1 MKAHRFSIWGL
12 LFVSLSMIGLAAA
25 ASTPDGDTPAE
36 ETVCDSLNTDDISQG
51 LYGLCLAFCEAQDIA
66 DEDLAITEDEL
77 LALQDNAPSG
87 SILDAYKNM
96 KKDTDPD
103 MPCIKVDSTCPC
115 WTNDELL
122 AINGEGPDGSMLVTR
137 CFTSTDPATGLVDV
151 ATAIEDSFPQI
162 ADTRIQVSARDVQR
176 GNNIDQRCSY
186 SNTQVDPDFTV
197 NLSVRTKTLSPGQA
211 AVCLGEVITHC
222 AMIGN

>member
-1 MKAHRFSIWGL
+1 MKAHRFSILGL
-12 LFVSLSMIGLAAA
+12 LFVSLSMVGLPAT
-25 ASTPDGDTPAE
+25 ASTPDGQTPAE
-36 ETVCDSLNTDDISQG
+36 ETVCDPLKDESVTQG
-51 LYGLCLAFCEAQDIA
+51 LYGLCLAFCEAQDIV
-66 DEDLAITEDEL
+66 EYLSITEDEL

-122 AINGEGPDGSMLVTR
+122 AINGEGPDDSMLVTR

-151 ATAIEDSFPQI
+151 ATAIEDSSPQI

-176 GNNIDQRCSY
+176 GNTIDQRCSY